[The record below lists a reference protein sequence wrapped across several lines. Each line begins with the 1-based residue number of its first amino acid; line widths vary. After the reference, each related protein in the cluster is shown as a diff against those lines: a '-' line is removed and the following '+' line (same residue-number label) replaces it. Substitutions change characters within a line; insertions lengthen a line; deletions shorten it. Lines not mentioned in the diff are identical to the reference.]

1 MICGRFSLRLSLELA
16 LLETLFVKY
25 YANGH
30 PRFLVLL
37 YLAIH
42 KLIIHSPVNHM
53 VSQAKVSLT
62 NEPSSD
68 HRQMKAVGTIREPSR
83 LLGWSLAQLTGFLA
97 YLVLIAVL
105 RKKTPKNHRSLYF
118 LQPKESI
125 FFFCG
130 FYVVLLCRRHQ
141 LMASLQHFI
150 LFRLKHFHRFHTL
163 ISILSSM
170 DIISVGSH
178 NTLVPY
184 FIAAINGPLFHPS
197 SI

>member
-1 MICGRFSLRLSLELA
+1 MRFCLRLSLELA

-42 KLIIHSPVNHM
+42 KLITHSPVNHM

-118 LQPKESI
+118 LQTQESL

-130 FYVVLLCRRHQ
+130 FYVLLWCR
-141 LMASLQHFI
+141 
-150 LFRLKHFHRFHTL
+150 
-163 ISILSSM
+163 
-170 DIISVGSH
+170 
-178 NTLVPY
+178 
-184 FIAAINGPLFHPS
+184 
-197 SI
+197 